1 MKIYLLTHQ
10 RERDRPT
17 NTGQIALK
25 MLPSQVELILWDRV
39 APYQPLVDL
48 INNQQVCLLYL
59 DAPPLQS
66 VCSIESNAKPVHSTD
81 SRSYSSEPIK
91 NTELE
96 TINEI
101 SGFIIIDATWQEARK
116 IYNRSDYLK
125 NAKKF
130 SIIPEKES
138 EYRLRRNQPV
148 GSLCTIECIIELFT
162 MTGDHEKA
170 KRLLK
175 SFMEFNQQLHN

>member
-17 NTGQIALK
+17 NTGQIALQ
-25 MLPSQVELILWDRV
+25 MFPTEVELILWDRV

-48 INNQQVCLLYL
+48 INNQQVCLLYP
-59 DAPPLQS
+59 DAPKLQLVS
-66 VCSIESNAKPVHSTD
+66 SQVSSAAPVNQFDSLDYLNGKFNNSKSQCSNDV
-81 SRSYSSEPIK
+81 
-91 NTELE
+91 
-96 TINEI
+96 

-125 NAKKF
+125 KIKKF
-130 SIIPEKES
+130 SINVEKKS

-148 GSLCTIECIIELFT
+148 GSLCTIECIIQLFT
-162 MTGDHEKA
+162 MTGDHSKA
-170 KRLLK
+170 KSLSRA
-175 SFMEFNQQLHN
+175 FMEFNQHLHN